1 MNTSTAAIVEVSGG
15 ATSVDLDTATL
26 ASVGLNL
33 TGANPTAPAA
43 PNFAVGFDI
52 TGRTA
57 GVLPTTFTYDSDAFA
72 PFAGTIEHTGTVEF
86 NGGGL
91 VVGDFTIGF
100 DGNRVD
106 GGTGASGF
114 FVASNTASLGPAGI
128 DAILFDVG
136 GPIPTTS
143 TSSLTITGSEPTG
156 GAALLV
162 SPELAGVL
170 GNAALTGATVGSAR
184 VDAIPEPSTSLLGL
198 LALPVLLRRRH

>member
-1 MNTSTAAIVEVSGG
+1 M
-15 ATSVDLDTATL
+15 
-26 ASVGLNL
+26 
-33 TGANPTAPAA
+33 
-43 PNFAVGFDI
+43 
-52 TGRTA
+52 
-57 GVLPTTFTYDSDAFA
+57 
-72 PFAGTIEHTGTVEF
+72 EF